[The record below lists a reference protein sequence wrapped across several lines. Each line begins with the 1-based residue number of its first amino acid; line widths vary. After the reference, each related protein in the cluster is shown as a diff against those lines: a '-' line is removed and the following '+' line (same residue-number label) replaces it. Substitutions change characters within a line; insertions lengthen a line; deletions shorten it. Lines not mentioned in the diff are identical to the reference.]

1 MCGISGFYLLNNY
14 STHKESLKT
23 LMNMTNVL
31 RHRGPNA
38 SGYWSSEKDN
48 IYLGHRRLSIIDLSE
63 TANQPMSSSNDRYII
78 VFNGEIYNFRE
89 IRKTLEEKGISF
101 FTDGDT
107 EVLLEGFVY
116 YGSKILDLLRGQFA
130 FAIYDSL
137 KGSFFLARDRVGIK
151 PLYFSLFDEVFIF
164 SSELKAIEKSGLIP
178 FNADYDSYIS
188 YLRHLSVPS
197 SNTGNKNISKL
208 EPGQY
213 LVLNKDRSISK
224 NKYWDPFS
232 FEVDHSITEKEA
244 TLKVEEL
251 LFESVKYRK
260 VSDVEVG
267 LFLSG
272 GLDSSLIG
280 KIMSKDTNSEVKSFN
295 IDYQEHFQGY
305 EGETDE
311 ARFAASHIG
320 VNLIEDKIQYSD
332 FKEIIDNYSFYQDDL
347 IGDEVGIPLYFL
359 GKSSKENGIKV
370 VQVGEGADELFY
382 GYDHWIRFMKLNNY
396 LRPITK
402 SRLNSFN
409 FKNHRGNMLS
419 NILLNRTSFAGGALG
434 FNLPEINNLLVEGIT
449 KEYELIH
456 YVDNK
461 WDDYFSNKNSYL
473 TKWMTLIDLQ
483 IRLPELLL
491 MRMDK
496 LVMQSSIEARVPFL
510 DHKLIEFVLSI
521 PESIIFDKNNT
532 KPVLKKVASKHIPKE
547 IFNRKK
553 QGFRAPVGEWIKKD
567 EKYFYDAIIEFN
579 SITGLFDQKYLNKV
593 ISGQDFQ
600 KKWYLANLAKWHMS
614 RRSS

>member
-1 MCGISGFYLLNNY
+1 MCGIAGIVNFDQSKINPELANGI
-14 STHKESLKT
+14 KKSLE
-23 LMNMTNVL
+23 
-31 RHRGPNA
+31 HRGPDFSKVDYINENVA
-38 SGYWSSEKDN
+38 L
-48 IYLGHRRLSIIDLSE
+48 IHTRLSIIDLDQRS
-63 TANQPMSSSNDRYII
+63 NQPMYSKDNRFSI

-89 IRKTLEEKGISF
+89 IRKTLEEKGVRF

-107 EVLLEGFVY
+107 EVLLEGFIH

-137 KGSFFLARDRVGIK
+137 EGSFFLARDRVGIK

-164 SSELKAIEKSGLIP
+164 SSELKAIEKSRIIP
-178 FNADYDSYIS
+178 FSADYDSYVT

-197 SNTGNKNISKL
+197 SSTGNKNISKL

-213 LVLNKDRSISK
+213 LVINKEKSILK

-232 FEVDHSITEKEA
+232 FEVDHSITENEA
-244 TLKVEEL
+244 ILKIEEL
-251 LFESVKYRK
+251 LFESVEFRK

-280 KIMSKDTNSEVKSFN
+280 KIMSKDTNSDVKSFN

-305 EGETDE
+305 EGEVDE
-311 ARFAASHIG
+311 ARFAASQIG

-347 IGDEVGIPLYFL
+347 VGDEVGIPLYFL
-359 GKSSKENGIKV
+359 GKSAKDNGIKV

-382 GYDHWIRFMKLNNY
+382 GYDHWIRFMKLNNL

-402 SRLNSFN
+402 SRSSSFN
-409 FKNHRGNMLS
+409 FKSHRGNMLS

-449 KEYELIH
+449 SEYELIH
-456 YVDNK
+456 FVDNK

-473 TKWMTLIDLQ
+473 SKWMTLIDLQ

-510 DHKLIEFVLSI
+510 DHKLIEFVLSV

-532 KPVLKKVASKHIPKE
+532 KPLLKKVASKHISKQ

-567 EKYFYDAIIEFN
+567 ENYFYEAIQEFN

>member
-1 MCGISGFYLLNNY
+1 MCGIAGIINFDQSKINPELANGI
-14 STHKESLKT
+14 KKSLE
-23 LMNMTNVL
+23 
-31 RHRGPNA
+31 HRGPDFSKVDYINENVA
-38 SGYWSSEKDN
+38 L
-48 IYLGHRRLSIIDLSE
+48 IHTRLSIIDLDQRS
-63 TANQPMSSSNDRYII
+63 NQPMHSKDKRYSI

-89 IRKTLEEKGISF
+89 IRKTLEEKGIRF

-107 EVLLEGFVY
+107 EVLLEGFVH

-213 LVLNKDRSISK
+213 MVLNKDRSISK

-232 FEVDHSITEKEA
+232 FEVDHSITEKKA
-244 TLKVEEL
+244 ILKVEEL

-280 KIMSKDTNSEVKSFN
+280 KIMSKDTNSDVKSFN

-347 IGDEVGIPLYFL
+347 VGDEVGIPLYFL

-402 SRLNSFN
+402 SRSNSFN
-409 FKNHRGNMLS
+409 FKNHRGDMLS

-434 FNLPEINNLLVEGIT
+434 FNLPEINNLLFEGIT
-449 KEYELIH
+449 QDYELIH
-456 YVDNK
+456 FVDNK

-532 KPVLKKVASKHIPKE
+532 KPLLKKVASKHIPKE

-567 EKYFYDAIIEFN
+567 ENYFYDAIIEFN
-579 SITGLFDQKYLNKV
+579 TITGLFNQKYLNKV

-614 RRSS
+614 RRLN

>member
-1 MCGISGFYLLNNY
+1 MCGIAGIVNFDQSKINPELANGI
-14 STHKESLKT
+14 KKSLE
-23 LMNMTNVL
+23 
-31 RHRGPNA
+31 HRGPDFSKVDYINENVA
-38 SGYWSSEKDN
+38 L
-48 IYLGHRRLSIIDLSE
+48 IHTRLSIIDLDQRS
-63 TANQPMSSSNDRYII
+63 NQPMYSKDNRFSI

-89 IRKTLEEKGISF
+89 IRKTLEEKGVRF

-107 EVLLEGFVY
+107 EVLLEGFVH

-137 KGSFFLARDRVGIK
+137 EGSFFLARDRVGIK
-151 PLYFSLFDEVFIF
+151 PLYFALLDEVFIF
-164 SSELKAIEKSGLIP
+164 SSELKAIEKSEIIP
-178 FNADYDSYIS
+178 FSADYDSYIS

-197 SNTGNKNISKL
+197 SSTGNKNISKL

-213 LVLNKDRSISK
+213 LVINKEKSILK

-232 FEVDHSITEKEA
+232 FEVDHSITENEA
-244 TLKVEEL
+244 ILKIEEL

-280 KIMSKDTNSEVKSFN
+280 KIMSKNTNSDVKSFN

-305 EGETDE
+305 EGEVDE

-347 IGDEVGIPLYFL
+347 VGDEVGIPLYFL
-359 GKSSKENGIKV
+359 GKSAKDNGIKV

-382 GYDHWIRFMKLNNY
+382 GYDHWIRFMKLNNL

-402 SRLNSFN
+402 SRSSSFN
-409 FKNHRGNMLS
+409 FKSHRGNMLS

-449 KEYELIH
+449 SEYELIH
-456 YVDNK
+456 FVDNK

-473 TKWMTLIDLQ
+473 SKWMTLIDLQ

-510 DHKLIEFVLSI
+510 DHKLIEFVLSV

-532 KPVLKKVASKHIPKE
+532 KPLLKKVASKHISEE

-567 EKYFYDAIIEFN
+567 ENYFYQAIKEFN
-579 SITGLFDQKYLNKV
+579 STTGLFDQKYLNKV

>member
-1 MCGISGFYLLNNY
+1 MCGIAGIVNFDQSKINPELANGI
-14 STHKESLKT
+14 KKSLE
-23 LMNMTNVL
+23 
-31 RHRGPNA
+31 HRGPDFSKVDYINENVA
-38 SGYWSSEKDN
+38 L
-48 IYLGHRRLSIIDLSE
+48 IHTRLSIIDLDQRS
-63 TANQPMSSSNDRYII
+63 NQPMYSKDNRFSI

-89 IRKTLEEKGISF
+89 IRKTLEEKGVRF

-107 EVLLEGFVY
+107 EVLLEGFVH

-137 KGSFFLARDRVGIK
+137 EGSFFLARDRVGIK

-164 SSELKAIEKSGLIP
+164 SSELKAIEKSRIIP
-178 FNADYDSYIS
+178 FSADYDSYVT

-197 SNTGNKNISKL
+197 SSTGNKNISKL

-213 LVLNKDRSISK
+213 LVIDKEKSILK

-232 FEVDHSITEKEA
+232 FEVDHSITENEA
-244 TLKVEEL
+244 ILKIEEL

-280 KIMSKDTNSEVKSFN
+280 KIMSKDTNSDVKSFN

-305 EGETDE
+305 EGEVDE
-311 ARFAASHIG
+311 ARFAAYHIG

-347 IGDEVGIPLYFL
+347 VGDEVGIPLYFL
-359 GKSSKENGIKV
+359 GKSAKDNGIKV

-382 GYDHWIRFMKLNNY
+382 GYDHWIRFMKLNNL

-402 SRLNSFN
+402 SRSSSFN
-409 FKNHRGNMLS
+409 FKSHRGNMLS

-449 KEYELIH
+449 SEYELIH
-456 YVDNK
+456 FVDNK

-473 TKWMTLIDLQ
+473 SKWMTLIDLQ

-510 DHKLIEFVLSI
+510 DHKLIEFVLSV
-521 PESIIFDKNNT
+521 PESIIMDKNNT
-532 KPVLKKVASKHIPKE
+532 KPLLKKVASKHISEE

-567 EKYFYDAIIEFN
+567 ENYFYEAIKEFN
-579 SITGLFDQKYLNKV
+579 STSGLFDQKYLNKV

>member
-1 MCGISGFYLLNNY
+1 MCGIAGIINFDQSKINPELANGI
-14 STHKESLKT
+14 KKSLE
-23 LMNMTNVL
+23 
-31 RHRGPNA
+31 HRGPDFSKVDYINENVA
-38 SGYWSSEKDN
+38 L
-48 IYLGHRRLSIIDLSE
+48 IHTRLSIIDLDQRS
-63 TANQPMSSSNDRYII
+63 NQPMYSKDKRYTI

-89 IRKTLEEKGISF
+89 IRKTLEEKGVRF

-107 EVLLEGFVY
+107 EVLLEGFVH

-402 SRLNSFN
+402 SRSNSFN
-409 FKNHRGNMLS
+409 FKNHRGDMLS

-434 FNLPEINNLLVEGIT
+434 FNLPEINNLLFEGIT
-449 KEYELIH
+449 QDYELIH
-456 YVDNK
+456 FVDNK

-532 KPVLKKVASKHIPKE
+532 KPLLKKVASKHIPME

-567 EKYFYDAIIEFN
+567 ENYFYEAIKEFN
-579 SITGLFDQKYLNKV
+579 STTGLFDQKYLNKV

-600 KKWYLANLAKWHMS
+600 KKWYLANLAKWHLS

>member
-1 MCGISGFYLLNNY
+1 MCGIAGIVNFDQSKINPELANGI
-14 STHKESLKT
+14 KKSLE
-23 LMNMTNVL
+23 
-31 RHRGPNA
+31 HRGPDFSKVDYINENVA
-38 SGYWSSEKDN
+38 L
-48 IYLGHRRLSIIDLSE
+48 IHTRLSIIDLDQRS
-63 TANQPMSSSNDRYII
+63 NQPMYSKDNRFSI

-89 IRKTLEEKGISF
+89 IRKTLEEKGVRF

-107 EVLLEGFVY
+107 EVLLEGFVH

-137 KGSFFLARDRVGIK
+137 EGSFFLARDRVGIK
-151 PLYFSLFDEVFIF
+151 PLYFALLDEVFIF
-164 SSELKAIEKSGLIP
+164 SSELKAIEKSEIIP
-178 FNADYDSYIS
+178 FSADYDSYIS

-197 SNTGNKNISKL
+197 SSTGNKNISKL

-213 LVLNKDRSISK
+213 LVINKEKSILK

-232 FEVDHSITEKEA
+232 FEVDHSITENEA
-244 TLKVEEL
+244 ILKIEEL

-280 KIMSKDTNSEVKSFN
+280 KIMSKDKNSDVKSFN

-305 EGETDE
+305 EGEVDE

-347 IGDEVGIPLYFL
+347 VGDEVGIPLYFL
-359 GKSSKENGIKV
+359 GKSAKDNGIKV

-382 GYDHWIRFMKLNNY
+382 GYDHWIRFMKLNNL

-402 SRLNSFN
+402 SRSSSFN
-409 FKNHRGNMLS
+409 FKSHRGNMLS

-449 KEYELIH
+449 SEYELIH
-456 YVDNK
+456 FVDNK

-473 TKWMTLIDLQ
+473 SKWMTLIDLQ

-510 DHKLIEFVLSI
+510 DHKLIEFVLSV

-532 KPVLKKVASKHIPKE
+532 KPLLKKVASKHISEE

-567 EKYFYDAIIEFN
+567 ENYFYEAIKEFN
-579 SITGLFDQKYLNKV
+579 STTGLFDQKYLNKV

>member
-1 MCGISGFYLLNNY
+1 MCGIAGILNFDQSKINPELANGI
-14 STHKESLKT
+14 KKSLE
-23 LMNMTNVL
+23 
-31 RHRGPNA
+31 HRGPDFSKVDYINENVA
-38 SGYWSSEKDN
+38 L
-48 IYLGHRRLSIIDLSE
+48 IHTRLSIIDLDQRS
-63 TANQPMSSSNDRYII
+63 NQPMHSKDKRFSI

-89 IRKTLEEKGISF
+89 IRKTLEEKGVRFI
-101 FTDGDT
+101 TDGDT
-107 EVLLEGFVY
+107 EVLLEGFVH

-151 PLYFSLFDEVFIF
+151 PLYFSLLDDVFIF
-164 SSELKAIEKSGLIP
+164 SSELKAIEMSGIIP

-197 SNTGNKNISKL
+197 CNTGNKNISKL

-213 LVLNKDRSISK
+213 LVINKEKSILK
-224 NKYWDPFS
+224 NQYWDPFS
-232 FEVDHSITEKEA
+232 FEVNHSITENEA
-244 TLKVEEL
+244 ILKIEEL
-251 LFESVKYRK
+251 LFESVEYRK

-280 KIMSKDTNSEVKSFN
+280 KIMSKDTNSDVKSFN

-305 EGETDE
+305 EGEVEE

-359 GKSSKENGIKV
+359 GKSAKDNGIKV

-382 GYDHWIRFMKLNNY
+382 GYDHWIRFMKLNNF

-402 SRLNSFN
+402 SRSNSFN

-419 NILLNRTSFAGGALG
+419 NILLNRTSFAGGVLG
-434 FNLPEINNLLVEGIT
+434 FNLPEINNLLFEGIT
-449 KEYELIH
+449 QDYELIH
-456 YVDNK
+456 FVDNK
-461 WDDYFSNKNSYL
+461 WDEYFSNKNSYL
-473 TKWMTLIDLQ
+473 SKWMTLIDLQ

-510 DHKLIEFVLSI
+510 DHKLIEFVLSV
-521 PESIIFDKNNT
+521 PESVIFDKNNT
-532 KPVLKKVASKHIPKE
+532 KPLLKKVASKHISKE

-567 EKYFYDAIIEFN
+567 ENYFYEAIKEFN
-579 SITGLFDQKYLNKV
+579 STTGLFDQKYLNKV

-600 KKWYLANLAKWHMS
+600 KKWYLANLAKWHLS

>member
-1 MCGISGFYLLNNY
+1 MCGIAGIINFDQSKINPELANGI
-14 STHKESLKT
+14 KKSLE
-23 LMNMTNVL
+23 
-31 RHRGPNA
+31 HRGPDFSKVDYINENVA
-38 SGYWSSEKDN
+38 L
-48 IYLGHRRLSIIDLSE
+48 IHTRLSIIDLDQRS
-63 TANQPMSSSNDRYII
+63 NQPMHSKDKRYSI

-164 SSELKAIEKSGLIP
+164 SSELKAIEKSGLVP

-347 IGDEVGIPLYFL
+347 VGDEVGIPLYFL

-402 SRLNSFN
+402 SRSNSFN
-409 FKNHRGNMLS
+409 FKNHRGDMLS

-434 FNLPEINNLLVEGIT
+434 FNLPEINNLLFEGIT
-449 KEYELIH
+449 QDYELIH
-456 YVDNK
+456 FVDNK

>member
-1 MCGISGFYLLNNY
+1 MCGIAGILNFDQSKINPELANGI
-14 STHKESLKT
+14 KKSLE
-23 LMNMTNVL
+23 
-31 RHRGPNA
+31 HRGPDFSKVDYINENVA
-38 SGYWSSEKDN
+38 L
-48 IYLGHRRLSIIDLSE
+48 IHTRLSIIDLDQRS
-63 TANQPMSSSNDRYII
+63 NQPMYSKDDRFSI

-89 IRKTLEEKGISF
+89 IRKTLEDKGVRF

-107 EVLLEGFVY
+107 EVLLEGFVH

-137 KGSFFLARDRVGIK
+137 EGSFFLARDRVGIK

-164 SSELKAIEKSGLIP
+164 SSELKAIEKSGIIS
-178 FNADYDSYIS
+178 FSADYDSYIS

-213 LVLNKDRSISK
+213 LVLNKDKSISK

-232 FEVDHSITEKEA
+232 FEVDHSITENEA
-244 TLKVEEL
+244 ILKVEEL

-280 KIMSKDTNSEVKSFN
+280 KIMSKDTNSDVKSFN

-305 EGETDE
+305 EGEVDE

-332 FKEIIDNYSFYQDDL
+332 FKKIIDNYSFYQDDL
-347 IGDEVGIPLYFL
+347 VGDEVGIPLYFL
-359 GKSSKENGIKV
+359 GKSAKDNGIKV

-382 GYDHWIRFMKLNNY
+382 GYEHWIRFMKLNNF
-396 LRPITK
+396 LSPITK
-402 SRLNSFN
+402 SRSSNFN
-409 FKNHRGNMLS
+409 FKSHRGDMLS

-449 KEYELIH
+449 QEYELI
-456 YVDNK
+456 YFVDNK

-473 TKWMTLIDLQ
+473 SKWMTLIDLQ

-510 DHKLIEFVLSI
+510 DHKLIEFVLSV
-521 PESIIFDKNNT
+521 PESIIFDENKT
-532 KPVLKKVASKHIPKE
+532 KPLLKKVASKHISE
-547 IFNRKK
+547 QIFNRKK

-567 EKYFYDAIIEFN
+567 ENYFYEAIQEFN
-579 SITGLFDQKYLNKV
+579 STTGLFDQKYLNKV

-614 RRSS
+614 RSSS

>member
-1 MCGISGFYLLNNY
+1 MCGIAGIVNFDQSKINPELANGI
-14 STHKESLKT
+14 KKSLE
-23 LMNMTNVL
+23 
-31 RHRGPNA
+31 HRGPDFSKVDYINENVA
-38 SGYWSSEKDN
+38 L
-48 IYLGHRRLSIIDLSE
+48 IHTRLSIIDLDQRS
-63 TANQPMSSSNDRYII
+63 NQPMYSKDNRFSI

-89 IRKTLEEKGISF
+89 IRKTLEEKGVRF

-107 EVLLEGFVY
+107 EVLLEGFVH
-116 YGSKILDLLRGQFA
+116 YGTKILDLLRGQFA

-137 KGSFFLARDRVGIK
+137 EGSFFLARDRVGIK
-151 PLYFSLFDEVFIF
+151 PLYFSLLDDVFIF
-164 SSELKAIEKSGLIP
+164 SSELKAIEKSGIIS
-178 FNADYDSYIS
+178 FSADYDSYIS

-197 SNTGNKNISKL
+197 SSTGNKNISKL

-213 LVLNKDRSISK
+213 LVINKEKSILK

-232 FEVDHSITEKEA
+232 FEVDHSITENEA
-244 TLKVEEL
+244 ILKIEEL

-280 KIMSKDTNSEVKSFN
+280 KIMSKDTNSDVKSFN

-305 EGETDE
+305 EGEVDE

-347 IGDEVGIPLYFL
+347 VGDEVGIPLYFL
-359 GKSSKENGIKV
+359 GKSAKDNGIKV

-382 GYDHWIRFMKLNNY
+382 GYDHWIRFMKLNNL

-402 SRLNSFN
+402 SRSSSFN
-409 FKNHRGNMLS
+409 FKSHRGNMLS

-449 KEYELIH
+449 SEYELIH
-456 YVDNK
+456 FVDNK

-473 TKWMTLIDLQ
+473 SKWMTLIDLQ

-510 DHKLIEFVLSI
+510 DHKLIEFVLSV

-532 KPVLKKVASKHIPKE
+532 KPLLKKVASKHISEE

-567 EKYFYDAIIEFN
+567 ENYFYEAIKEFN
-579 SITGLFDQKYLNKV
+579 SISGLFDQKYLNKV

>member
-1 MCGISGFYLLNNY
+1 MCGIAGIVNFDQSKINPELANGI
-14 STHKESLKT
+14 KKSLE
-23 LMNMTNVL
+23 
-31 RHRGPNA
+31 HRGPDFSKVDYINENVA
-38 SGYWSSEKDN
+38 L
-48 IYLGHRRLSIIDLSE
+48 IHTRLSIIDLDQRS
-63 TANQPMSSSNDRYII
+63 NQPMYSKDNRFSI

-89 IRKTLEEKGISF
+89 IRKTLEEKGVRF

-107 EVLLEGFVY
+107 EVLLEGFVH

-137 KGSFFLARDRVGIK
+137 EGSFFLARDRVGIK
-151 PLYFSLFDEVFIF
+151 PLYFSLLDEVFIF
-164 SSELKAIEKSGLIP
+164 SSELKAIEKSEIIP
-178 FNADYDSYIS
+178 FSADYDSYIS

-197 SNTGNKNISKL
+197 SSTGNKNISKL

-213 LVLNKDRSISK
+213 LVINKEKSILK

-232 FEVDHSITEKEA
+232 FEVDHSITENEA
-244 TLKVEEL
+244 ILKIEEL

-280 KIMSKDTNSEVKSFN
+280 KIMSKDTNSDVKSFN

-305 EGETDE
+305 EGEVDE

-347 IGDEVGIPLYFL
+347 VGDEVGIPLYFL
-359 GKSSKENGIKV
+359 GKSAKDNGIKV

-382 GYDHWIRFMKLNNY
+382 GYDHWIRFMKLNNL

-402 SRLNSFN
+402 SRSSSFN
-409 FKNHRGNMLS
+409 FKSHRGNMLS

-449 KEYELIH
+449 SEYELIH
-456 YVDNK
+456 FVDNK

-473 TKWMTLIDLQ
+473 SKWMTLIDLQ

-510 DHKLIEFVLSI
+510 DHKLIEFVLSV

-532 KPVLKKVASKHIPKE
+532 KPLLKKVASKHISEE

-567 EKYFYDAIIEFN
+567 ENYFYQAIKEFN
-579 SITGLFDQKYLNKV
+579 STTGLF
-593 ISGQDFQ
+593 
-600 KKWYLANLAKWHMS
+600 
-614 RRSS
+614 

>member
-1 MCGISGFYLLNNY
+1 MCGIAGILNFDQSKINPELASGI
-14 STHKESLKT
+14 KKSLE
-23 LMNMTNVL
+23 
-31 RHRGPNA
+31 HRGPDFSKIDYINENVA
-38 SGYWSSEKDN
+38 L
-48 IYLGHRRLSIIDLSE
+48 IHTRLSIIDLDQRS
-63 TANQPMSSSNDRYII
+63 NQPMYSKDNRFSI

-89 IRKTLEEKGISF
+89 IRKTLEDKGVRF

-107 EVLLEGFVY
+107 EVLLEGFVH
-116 YGSKILDLLRGQFA
+116 YGSKILDLLRGQLA
-130 FAIYDSL
+130 FAIYDSHE
-137 KGSFFLARDRVGIK
+137 GSFFLARDRVGIK
-151 PLYFSLFDEVFIF
+151 PLYFSLLDDVFIF
-164 SSELKAIEKSGLIP
+164 SSELKAIEKSGIIS
-178 FNADYDSYIS
+178 FSADYDSYIS

-213 LVLNKDRSISK
+213 LVLNKDKSISK

-232 FEVDHSITEKEA
+232 FEVDHSITENEA
-244 TLKVEEL
+244 ILKVEEL

-280 KIMSKDTNSEVKSFN
+280 KIMSKDTNSDVKSFN

-305 EGETDE
+305 EGEVDE

-332 FKEIIDNYSFYQDDL
+332 FKKIIDNYSFYQDDL
-347 IGDEVGIPLYFL
+347 VGDEVGIPLYFL
-359 GKSSKENGIKV
+359 GKSAKDNGIKV

-382 GYDHWIRFMKLNNY
+382 GYEHWIRFMKLNNF
-396 LRPITK
+396 LSPITK
-402 SRLNSFN
+402 SRSSNFN
-409 FKNHRGNMLS
+409 FKSHRGNMLS

-434 FNLPEINNLLVEGIT
+434 FNLPEINNLLFEGIT
-449 KEYELIH
+449 QEYELIH
-456 YVDNK
+456 FVDNK

-473 TKWMTLIDLQ
+473 SKWMTLIDLQ

-491 MRMDK
+491 RRMDK

-510 DHKLIEFVLSI
+510 DHKLIEFVLSV
-521 PESIIFDKNNT
+521 PESIIFDKNKT
-532 KPVLKKVASKHIPKE
+532 KPLLKKVASKHISKQ

-567 EKYFYDAIIEFN
+567 ENYFYEAIQEFN

>member
-1 MCGISGFYLLNNY
+1 MCGIAGILNFDQSKINPELANGI
-14 STHKESLKT
+14 KKSLE
-23 LMNMTNVL
+23 
-31 RHRGPNA
+31 HRGPDFSKIDYINENVA
-38 SGYWSSEKDN
+38 L
-48 IYLGHRRLSIIDLSE
+48 IHTRLSIIDLDQRS
-63 TANQPMSSSNDRYII
+63 NQPMYSKDDRFSI

-89 IRKTLEEKGISF
+89 IRKTLEDKGVRF

-107 EVLLEGFVY
+107 EVLLEGFVH

-137 KGSFFLARDRVGIK
+137 EGSFFLARDRVGIK
-151 PLYFSLFDEVFIF
+151 PLYFSLLDEVFIF
-164 SSELKAIEKSGLIP
+164 SSELKAIEKSGIIS
-178 FNADYDSYIS
+178 FSADYDSYIS

-213 LVLNKDRSISK
+213 LVLNKDKSISK

-232 FEVDHSITEKEA
+232 FEVDHSITENEA
-244 TLKVEEL
+244 ILKVEEL

-280 KIMSKDTNSEVKSFN
+280 KIMSKDTNSDVKSFN

-305 EGETDE
+305 EGEVDE

-332 FKEIIDNYSFYQDDL
+332 FKKIIDNYSFYQDDL
-347 IGDEVGIPLYFL
+347 VGDEVGIPLYFL
-359 GKSSKENGIKV
+359 GKSAKDNGIKV

-382 GYDHWIRFMKLNNY
+382 GYEHWIRFMKLNNF
-396 LRPITK
+396 LSPITK
-402 SRLNSFN
+402 SRSSNFN
-409 FKNHRGNMLS
+409 FKSHRGNMLS

-449 KEYELIH
+449 QEYELIH
-456 YVDNK
+456 FVDNK

-473 TKWMTLIDLQ
+473 SKWMTLIDLQ

-510 DHKLIEFVLSI
+510 DHKLIEFVLSV
-521 PESIIFDKNNT
+521 PESIIFDKNKT
-532 KPVLKKVASKHIPKE
+532 KPLLKKVASKHISKQ

-567 EKYFYDAIIEFN
+567 ENYFYEAIQEFN
-579 SITGLFDQKYLNKV
+579 STTGLFDQKYLNKV

-600 KKWYLANLAKWHMS
+600 KNGIWLI
-614 RRSS
+614 

>member
-1 MCGISGFYLLNNY
+1 MCGIAGIINFDQSKINPELANGI
-14 STHKESLKT
+14 KKSLE
-23 LMNMTNVL
+23 
-31 RHRGPNA
+31 HRGPDFSKVDYIN
-38 SGYWSSEKDN
+38 EN
-48 IYLGHRRLSIIDLSE
+48 IALIHTRLSIIDLDQRS
-63 TANQPMSSSNDRYII
+63 NQPMYSKDKRYSI

-89 IRKTLEEKGISF
+89 IRKTLEKKGVRF

-107 EVLLEGFVY
+107 EVLLEGFVH

-130 FAIYDSL
+130 FAIYDSF

-280 KIMSKDTNSEVKSFN
+280 KIMSKDTNSDVKSFN

-311 ARFAASHIG
+311 ARFAASNIG

-347 IGDEVGIPLYFL
+347 VGDEVGIPLYFL

-402 SRLNSFN
+402 SRSNSFN
-409 FKNHRGNMLS
+409 FKNHRGDMLS

-434 FNLPEINNLLVEGIT
+434 FNLPEINSLLSEGIT
-449 KEYELIH
+449 QDYELIH
-456 YVDNK
+456 FVDNK
-461 WDDYFSNKNSYL
+461 WDDYFSNKDSYL

-532 KPVLKKVASKHIPKE
+532 KPLLKKVASKHIPKE

-579 SITGLFDQKYLNKV
+579 SITGLFDKKYLNKV

-600 KKWYLANLAKWHMS
+600 KKWYLANLAKWHIS
-614 RRSS
+614 RRLN

>member
-1 MCGISGFYLLNNY
+1 MCGIAGIINFDQSKINPELANGI
-14 STHKESLKT
+14 KKSLE
-23 LMNMTNVL
+23 
-31 RHRGPNA
+31 HRGPDFSKVDYINENVA
-38 SGYWSSEKDN
+38 L
-48 IYLGHRRLSIIDLSE
+48 IHTRLSIIDLDQRS
-63 TANQPMSSSNDRYII
+63 NQPMYSKDDRFSI

-89 IRKTLEEKGISF
+89 IRKTLEDKGVRF

-107 EVLLEGFVY
+107 EVLLEGFVH

-137 KGSFFLARDRVGIK
+137 EGSFFLARDRVGIK
-151 PLYFSLFDEVFIF
+151 PLYFSLLDEVFIF
-164 SSELKAIEKSGLIP
+164 SSELKAIEKSGIIS
-178 FNADYDSYIS
+178 FSADYDSYIS

-213 LVLNKDRSISK
+213 LVLNKDKSISK

-232 FEVDHSITEKEA
+232 FEVDHSITENEA
-244 TLKVEEL
+244 ILKVEEL

-280 KIMSKDTNSEVKSFN
+280 KIMSKDTNSDVKSFN

-305 EGETDE
+305 EGEVDE

-332 FKEIIDNYSFYQDDL
+332 FKKIIDNYSFYQDDL
-347 IGDEVGIPLYFL
+347 VGDEVGIPLYFL
-359 GKSSKENGIKV
+359 GKSAKDNGIKV

-382 GYDHWIRFMKLNNY
+382 GYEHWIRFMKLNNF
-396 LRPITK
+396 LSPITK
-402 SRLNSFN
+402 SRSSNFN
-409 FKNHRGNMLS
+409 FKSHRGNMLS

-449 KEYELIH
+449 QEYELIH
-456 YVDNK
+456 FVDNK

-473 TKWMTLIDLQ
+473 SKWMTLIDLQ

-510 DHKLIEFVLSI
+510 DHKLIEFVLSV
-521 PESIIFDKNNT
+521 PESIIFDKNKT
-532 KPVLKKVASKHIPKE
+532 KPLLKKVASKHISKQ

-567 EKYFYDAIIEFN
+567 ENYFYEAIQEFN
-579 SITGLFDQKYLNKV
+579 STTGLFDQKYLNKV

>member
-1 MCGISGFYLLNNY
+1 MCGIAGIINFDQSKINPELANGI
-14 STHKESLKT
+14 KKSLE
-23 LMNMTNVL
+23 
-31 RHRGPNA
+31 HRGPDFSKVDYINENVA
-38 SGYWSSEKDN
+38 L
-48 IYLGHRRLSIIDLSE
+48 IHTRLSIIDLDQRS
-63 TANQPMSSSNDRYII
+63 NQPMHSKDKRYSI

-89 IRKTLEEKGISF
+89 IRKTLEEKGVRF

-107 EVLLEGFVY
+107 EVLLKGFVH

-280 KIMSKDTNSEVKSFN
+280 KIMSKDTNSDVKSFN

-305 EGETDE
+305 EGEVDE

-347 IGDEVGIPLYFL
+347 VGDEVGIPLYFL
-359 GKSSKENGIKV
+359 GKSAKDNGIKV

-382 GYDHWIRFMKLNNY
+382 GYEHWIRFMKLNNF
-396 LRPITK
+396 LSPITK
-402 SRLNSFN
+402 SRSSNFN
-409 FKNHRGNMLS
+409 FKSHRGNMLS

-449 KEYELIH
+449 QEYELIH
-456 YVDNK
+456 FVDNK

-473 TKWMTLIDLQ
+473 SKWMTLIDLQ

-521 PESIIFDKNNT
+521 PESIIFDKNKT
-532 KPVLKKVASKHIPKE
+532 KPLLKKVASKHISKQ

-567 EKYFYDAIIEFN
+567 ENYFYEAIQEFN
-579 SITGLFDQKYLNKV
+579 STTGLFDQKYLNKV